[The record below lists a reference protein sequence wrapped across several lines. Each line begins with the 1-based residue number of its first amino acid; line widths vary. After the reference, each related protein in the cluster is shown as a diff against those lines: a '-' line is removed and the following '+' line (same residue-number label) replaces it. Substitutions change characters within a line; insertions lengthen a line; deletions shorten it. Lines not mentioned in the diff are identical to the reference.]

1 MLKQKGISKAEFATQ
16 MGVQR
21 QNLDALLKSQK
32 KDINTIIKMA
42 EILEVPFDVFCG
54 FTDASDPQ
62 PQGIIKYKDHF
73 YDIKTKQ
80 DLVNLLSVVQQ

>member
-1 MLKQKGISKAEFATQ
+1 
-16 MGVQR
+16 
-21 QNLDALLKSQK
+21 
-32 KDINTIIKMA
+32 MA